1 MSLEDRVH
9 ILRMKIIDFR
19 NRHKH
24 IFEVKTEID
33 EAIFIFDKKS
43 PRFVRSV

>member
-1 MSLEDRVH
+1 MNLEDRVH
-9 ILRMKIIDFR
+9 TLKMRIMAFR

-24 IFEVKTEID
+24 IFEVKTEMD

>member
-1 MSLEDRVH
+1 MSLEDRVYNLKMR
-9 ILRMKIIDFR
+9 IMAFR